1 MRLSATTL
9 GGAGSA
15 GQGDV
20 TRRHQGCP
28 WSLAANRHG
37 WEARRYRRRV
47 PTGGIRFVP
56 AALVVAFGFAAVGCG
71 GGSHDRA
78 GGVVA
83 PETVV
88 LTLATHETGTG
99 VREWADAVRRL
110 SHGSL
115 RIVLKGGWRRREE
128 DYEKAT
134 IADVRAG
141 KVSLASIPVRAYDTI
156 GVKDFQ
162 GLLAPFLIDSYAL
175 ERRVLASQ
183 LPARVLSGVS
193 PLGVRGIALLPGP
206 LKHVLSIGTA
216 MLAPSDYRTQE
227 IAIQRSDVAA
237 STIRALGTTSVEL
250 APGDISPRVRGIET
264 DLVDLLANRYN
275 EITADE
281 SLPSNVSFW
290 PRVTSIVINDKAFA
304 GLTGAQRRALEAAGR
319 AALGPSMTRLAR
331 DEHQALGVVCQDADQ
346 RGALAFLSATPSHL
360 AALRTAVDPVYR
372 RLAQSATTRGVIA
385 SVEAMKQGVTAAAA
399 PDCSAGLLHHLRQT
413 RPAGTRR
420 LSANLTAT
428 SRSAWDGPVTS
439 RDLGR
444 GRLMLK
450 IRFGFGFNVPSARR
464 ATRFEARFAAGTLR
478 GCVGM
483 TFTRGPHG
491 EYRWVGSP
499 GAIKTASRDLRRSA
513 GLSLTFAGV
522 TAAGDHR
529 RLRARLVTDV
539 PTGLPC

>member
-1 MRLSATTL
+1 M
-9 GGAGSA
+9 
-15 GQGDV
+15 
-20 TRRHQGCP
+20 
-28 WSLAANRHG
+28 
-37 WEARRYRRRV
+37 

-56 AALVVAFGFAAVGCG
+56 VALAVALGVAAVGCG

-78 GGVVA
+78 GGKIA
-83 PETVV
+83 PKTVV
-88 LTLATHETGTG
+88 LTLATHESGTG
-99 VREWADAVRRL
+99 VREWVDAVRRL

-115 RIVLKGGWRRREE
+115 RIVVKGGWRRREA

-141 KVSLASIPVRAYDTI
+141 RLSLASIPVRAYDSI

-175 ERRVLASQ
+175 ERKVLASQ
-183 LPARVLSGVS
+183 IPARVLSGAT
-193 PLGVRGIALLPGP
+193 PLGVHGIAVLPGP
-206 LKHVLSIGTA
+206 LQHILSIGGP
-216 MLAPSDYRTQE
+216 MLAPSDYRAQE

-250 APGDISPRVRGIET
+250 APDDISPRVRGIET

-275 EITADE
+275 AVTADE
-281 SLPSNVSFW
+281 TLPSNVSFW

-304 GLTGAQRRALEAAGR
+304 GLTGAQQRALQAAGR
-319 AALGPSMTRLAR
+319 SALGPSMTRLAR
-331 DEHQALGVVCQDADQ
+331 DEHNALGAMCQDADQ
-346 RGALAFLSATPSHL
+346 RGSLAFLSATPSHL

-385 SVEAMKQGVTAAAA
+385 SVEALKQGVAATAA
-399 PDCSAGLLHHLRQT
+399 PDCAAGLLHHLRQT
-413 RPAGTRR
+413 RPAGALR
-420 LSANLTAT
+420 LSSDLTAT
-428 SRSAWDGPVTS
+428 SRSTWDGRVTS
-439 RDLGR
+439 KDLGP

-450 IRFGFGFNVPSARR
+450 IRFGFGFDVPVARR

-483 TFTRGPHG
+483 TITRGPHG
-491 EYRWVGSP
+491 GYRWVGSP
-499 GAIKTASRDLRRSA
+499 GAIKTASRRLRRVA
-513 GLSLTFAGV
+513 GLSLTFSGL
-522 TAAGDHR
+522 TAAGDNH
-529 RLRARLVTDV
+529 RLRARLATDV